1 MGEEDEKVKFEARK
15 KYYIS
20 SKKSNSIYKKYKNKE
35 VDNLFGGMSWEKDC
49 IFEYLKDEG
58 IHHCFR
64 EVRGGWSRTYTDA
77 QLVGKNVKEI
87 V

>member
-1 MGEEDEKVKFEARK
+1 
-15 KYYIS
+15 
-20 SKKSNSIYKKYKNKE
+20 
-35 VDNLFGGMSWEKDC
+35 MSWEKDC